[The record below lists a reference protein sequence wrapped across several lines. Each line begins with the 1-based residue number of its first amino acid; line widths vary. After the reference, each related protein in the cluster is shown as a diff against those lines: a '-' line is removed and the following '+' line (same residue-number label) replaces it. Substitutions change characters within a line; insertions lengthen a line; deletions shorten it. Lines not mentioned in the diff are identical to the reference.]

1 MSIYIIGDLHLGF
14 AENKPMDIFGWGNHI
29 EIIEKD
35 WKEKVKEDDTVI
47 LAGDF
52 SWATYLED
60 TKMDFEYINKLP
72 GKKILL
78 EGNHDYWWNTLSKM
92 RTFIDENKFSNID
105 FLRNN
110 GYLIEDKII
119 VGTRGWSFTE
129 SDNSE
134 KMISRE
140 LIRFENSIQDG
151 ISKQKNNEEIIAVFH
166 YPPIAKGVSSPFL
179 EMMKKY
185 NINRC
190 YYAHLHGKS
199 HQEAIQGE
207 IEEID
212 FKLISSD
219 YLGFK
224 LVKI

>member
-14 AENKPMDIFGWGNHI
+14 AENKPMDIFGWGDHI
-29 EIIEKD
+29 SIIEND
-35 WKEKVKEDDTVI
+35 WKEKVKNEDTVI

-60 TKMDFEYINKLP
+60 TKLDFEYINKLP

-78 EGNHDYWWNTLSKM
+78 EGNHDYWWNTLNKM
-92 RTFIDENKFSNID
+92 RTFISDNNFSNID

-110 GYLIEDKII
+110 AYLIEDKII

-129 SDNSE
+129 SENSE

-151 ISKQKNNEEIIAVFH
+151 ISKQKDGEEIIAVLH
-166 YPPIAKGVSSPFL
+166 YPPIAKGIKSPFL

-185 NINRC
+185 DIKRC

-199 HQEAIQGE
+199 HQDAIQGN
-207 IEEID
+207 IEGID
-212 FKLISSD
+212 FILISSD

-224 LVKI
+224 LVEI

>member
-14 AENKPMDIFGWGNHI
+14 AENKPMDIFGWGDHI
-29 EIIEKD
+29 SIIEKD
-35 WKEKVKEDDTVI
+35 WKEKVKEEDTVI

-78 EGNHDYWWNTLSKM
+78 EGNHDYWWNTLNKM
-92 RTFIDENKFSNID
+92 RTFISDNNFSNID

-110 GYLIEDKII
+110 AYLIEDKII

-129 SDNSE
+129 SENSE

-151 ISKQKNNEEIIAVFH
+151 ISKQKKGEEIIAVLH
-166 YPPIAKGVSSPFL
+166 YPPIAKGIKSPFL

-185 NINRC
+185 NIKRC

-199 HQEAIQGE
+199 HQDAIQGN
-207 IEEID
+207 IEGID
-212 FKLISSD
+212 FILISSD

-224 LVKI
+224 LVEI

>member
-60 TKMDFEYINKLP
+60 TKMDFEYINNLP

-92 RTFIDENKFSNID
+92 RTFIDDNKFSNID

-166 YPPIAKGVSSPFL
+166 YPPIAKGISSPFL

-199 HQEAIQGE
+199 HQEAIQGK
-207 IEEID
+207 IEGID

>member
-29 EIIEKD
+29 EIIKNDWEK
-35 WKEKVKEDDTVI
+35 KVKDDDTVI

-60 TKMDFEYINKLP
+60 TRMDFEYINKLP

-78 EGNHDYWWNTLSKM
+78 EGNHDYWWNTLNKM
-92 RTFIDENKFSNID
+92 RNFIKDNKFNNID

-110 GYLIEDKII
+110 AYLIEDKII

-129 SDNSE
+129 TENSD

-151 ISKQKNNEEIIAVFH
+151 IAKQKNGEEIIAVLH
-166 YPPIAKGVSSPFL
+166 YPPIAKGIKSPFL
-179 EMMKKY
+179 EIMKKY
-185 NINRC
+185 NIKKC

-207 IEEID
+207 IEGIN
-212 FKLISSD
+212 FILISSD

>member
-60 TKMDFEYINKLP
+60 TKMDFEYINNLP

-92 RTFIDENKFSNID
+92 RTFIDDNKFSNID

-166 YPPIAKGVSSPFL
+166 YPPIAKGISSPFL

-207 IEEID
+207 IEGID

>member
-1 MSIYIIGDLHLGF
+1 MII
-14 AENKPMDIFGWGNHI
+14 
-29 EIIEKD
+29 
-35 WKEKVKEDDTVI
+35 
-47 LAGDF
+47 
-52 SWATYLED
+52 
-60 TKMDFEYINKLP
+60 KMI
-72 GKKILL
+72 
-78 EGNHDYWWNTLSKM
+78 
-92 RTFIDENKFSNID
+92 TFIDDNKFSNID

-166 YPPIAKGVSSPFL
+166 YPPIAKGISSPFL

-207 IEEID
+207 IEGID

>member
-29 EIIEKD
+29 EIIKNDWEK
-35 WKEKVKEDDTVI
+35 KVKDDDTVI

-60 TKMDFEYINKLP
+60 TRMDFEYINKLP

-78 EGNHDYWWNTLSKM
+78 EGNHDYWWNTLNKM
-92 RTFIDENKFSNID
+92 RNFIKDNKFNNID

-110 GYLIEDKII
+110 AYLIEDKII

-129 SDNSE
+129 TENSE

-151 ISKQKNNEEIIAVFH
+151 VAKQKNGEEIIAVLH
-166 YPPIAKGVSSPFL
+166 YPPIAKGIKSPFL
-179 EMMKKY
+179 EIMKKY
-185 NINRC
+185 NIKKC

-207 IEEID
+207 IEGIN
-212 FKLISSD
+212 FILISSD

>member
-14 AENKPMDIFGWGNHI
+14 AENKPMDIFGWGDHI
-29 EIIEKD
+29 SIIEKD

>member
-60 TKMDFEYINKLP
+60 TKMDFEYINNLP

-166 YPPIAKGVSSPFL
+166 YPPIAKGISSPFL

-199 HQEAIQGE
+199 HQEAIQGK
-207 IEEID
+207 IEGID

>member
-60 TKMDFEYINKLP
+60 TKMDFEYINNLP

-92 RTFIDENKFSNID
+92 STFIDANKFSNID

-166 YPPIAKGVSSPFL
+166 YPPIAKGISSPFL

-207 IEEID
+207 IEGID

>member
-14 AENKPMDIFGWGNHI
+14 AENKPMDIFGWGDHI
-29 EIIEKD
+29 SIIEKD
-35 WKEKVKEDDTVI
+35 WKEKVKEEDTVI

>member
-29 EIIEKD
+29 EIIKNDWEK
-35 WKEKVKEDDTVI
+35 KVKDDDTVI

-60 TKMDFEYINKLP
+60 TRMDFEYINKLP

-78 EGNHDYWWNTLSKM
+78 EGNHDYWWNTLNKM
-92 RTFIDENKFSNID
+92 RNFIKDNKFNNID

-110 GYLIEDKII
+110 AYLIEDKII

-129 SDNSE
+129 TENSE

-151 ISKQKNNEEIIAVFH
+151 IAKQKNGEEIIAVLH
-166 YPPIAKGVSSPFL
+166 YPPIAKGIKSPFL
-179 EMMKKY
+179 EIMKKY
-185 NINRC
+185 NIKKC

-207 IEEID
+207 IEGIN
-212 FKLISSD
+212 FILISSD

>member
-60 TKMDFEYINKLP
+60 TKMDFEYINNLP

-166 YPPIAKGVSSPFL
+166 YPPIAKGISSPFL
-179 EMMKKY
+179 EIMKKY

-199 HQEAIQGE
+199 HQEAIQGK
-207 IEEID
+207 IEGID